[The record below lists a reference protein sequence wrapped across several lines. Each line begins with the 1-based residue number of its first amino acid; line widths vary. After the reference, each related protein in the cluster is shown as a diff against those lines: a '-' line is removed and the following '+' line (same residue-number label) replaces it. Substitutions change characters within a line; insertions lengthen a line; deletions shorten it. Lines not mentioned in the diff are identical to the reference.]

1 MAYVNTE
8 ALRERVEQH
17 INNTGISL
25 DPVIQGSL
33 V

>member
-17 INNTGISL
+17 LNDTCISL
-25 DPVIQGSL
+25 DPVIKSL
-33 V
+33 FV